1 MQIISTATA
10 YNTVLNNLMAAESQE
25 TTISAQVSS
34 GENATDLQGYASSSE
49 TLIAM
54 QNVQSQVNGFLNSG
68 QVLTAKLSAQSTAL
82 GQVGDA
88 VTSASTAITN
98 ALAAGNGDTVM
109 QALSSAF
116 DNAVQGLNTTFNGQ
130 YLFAG
135 GQVNTPPISSTT
147 NLNSLTTAP
156 SIASLFNNDQ
166 VIQTAQVNQN
176 TTLQTG
182 FLASNLGSN
191 LFTTMQAIVA
201 YDQGPNGPFSGTLTQ
216 AQTTFLQGQI
226 ANLNSEATA
235 LNTASGQNGLTQS
248 EVASA
253 QTDLGNQQT
262 TLQTMIGNIANTNMA
277 QAASNLQQA
286 QLAVQ
291 ASAKVFQALEN
302 SSLVTLLPNT

>member
-1 MQIISTATA
+1 MQSISTATA
-10 YNTVLNNLMAAESQE
+10 YNTVLNNLMTAEAQESQ
-25 TTISAQVSS
+25 ISAQVSS
-34 GENATDLQGYASSSE
+34 GENATDLKGYASSAE

-54 QNVQSQVNGFLNSG
+54 QNVQGQITGYLNSG
-68 QVLTAKLSAQSTAL
+68 QILTAKLSAQDTAL
-82 GQVGDA
+82 GQIGDS
-88 VTSASTAITN
+88 VTSATTAITN
-98 ALAAGNGDTVM
+98 ALAAGDGDTLM
-109 QALSSAF
+109 QALQSAF
-116 DNAVQGLNTTFNGQ
+116 DNAVQGLNSTFNGQ

-135 GQVNTPPISSTT
+135 GQVNTQPVTATSLS
-147 NLNSLTTAP
+147 SLTSAP

-182 FLASNLGSN
+182 FLASSLGTN
-191 LFTTMQAIVA
+191 LFTTFQAIAA

-226 ANLNSEATA
+226 ASLNAESTA
-235 LNTASGQNGLTQS
+235 MNTTSGQNGLVQS

-253 QTDLGNQQT
+253 QTDLSNQQT
-262 TLQTMIGNIANTNMA
+262 TLQTLTGNIANTNMA

-291 ASAKVFQALEN
+291 ASAKVFAALEN
-302 SSLVTLLPNT
+302 SSLVTLLPTS